1 MLLAAADENRTPTT
15 CSSGQARPP
24 LFITLGIYVIFWW
37 YYVNREMP
45 HCGRARDT
53 ELIVVA
59 AVWTT
64 VLQSGLNSAREAVG
78 SVAEAERVAGWEH
91 P

>member
-1 MLLAAADENRTPTT
+1 
-15 CSSGQARPP
+15 
-24 LFITLGIYVIFWW
+24 
-37 YYVNREMP
+37 MP
-45 HCGRARDT
+45 YGRARDT
-53 ELIVVA
+53 EVIVVA